1 MMKQNKRHLL
11 SRAVIY
17 GVGVIVL
24 AIGVASMARSTLGL
38 LPVSAPAFA
47 LSKVLGANFSTVLF
61 LHYCLLVG
69 VEFLVKGKN
78 REMRDLLQLP
88 FSFVFSLL
96 LGVFE
101 KLIAVSPELWWQK
114 GILLGIGVLCT
125 GIGITMSVQMRVV
138 PNPAD
143 GLMQAISVR
152 FHKESGTAKNILDLL
167 LVAAAFLIDLMFGK
181 IFTSVGIGTVTAM
194 ILVGRVIYVFNRL
207 FLTKMKQAAGL
218 T

>member
-1 MMKQNKRHLL
+1 MTKRNKNHLL
-11 SRAVIY
+11 GQAAIY
-17 GVGVIVL
+17 GTGVIVL
-24 AIGVASMARSTLGL
+24 AIGVATMARSTLGL
-38 LPVSAPAFA
+38 LPVSAPPFA
-47 LSKVLGANFSTVLF
+47 VSKVLGANFSTVLF

-69 VEFLVKGKN
+69 IEFLVKGKN

-88 FSFVFSLL
+88 FSLVFSTLV
-96 LGVFE
+96 GTFE
-101 KLIAVSPELWWQK
+101 SLIAVNPELWWQK
-114 GILLGIGVLCT
+114 GILLVIGILCT
-125 GIGITMSVQMRVV
+125 GVGITMSVQMRVV

-152 FHKESGTAKNILDLL
+152 FHKDSGTAKNILDLL
-167 LVAAAFLIDLMFGK
+167 LVAAAFLIDLLFGR

>member
-1 MMKQNKRHLL
+1 MMKQNKNQLL
-11 SRAVIY
+11 CRAAIY
-17 GVGVIVL
+17 GVGVIIL

-38 LPVSAPAFA
+38 LPVSAPPFG
-47 LSKVLGANFSTVLF
+47 LSKVLGANFSRVLF

-69 VEFLVKGKN
+69 IEFLVKGKN

-88 FSFVFSLL
+88 FSLVFSMLV
-96 LGVFE
+96 GSFE
-101 KLIAVSPELWWQK
+101 SLIAVNPVFWWQK
-114 GILLGIGVLCT
+114 GILLVIGILCT

-152 FHKESGTAKNILDLL
+152 FHKDSGTAKNILDLL
-167 LVAAAFLIDLMFGK
+167 LVAAAFLIDILFGK
-181 IFTSVGIGTVTAM
+181 IFTSVGVGTVAAM

-218 T
+218 A